1 MSGFF
6 TKLTGQDKA
15 VTQALPK
22 EFRDPDD
29 PRILYRLSDRAKRI
43 SLKVRPSDREV
54 AVIVPSR
61 GALAKAKSF
70 AWENMEWINVQLEAL
85 PAPRPFVDGGQ
96 ILIRGLEYTLI
107 NPSGRGRPKID
118 HINREVI
125 VPSPDEE
132 SFAGRV
138 RRLLIRDAREELEAA
153 THHYAAML
161 GKRALIFGP
170 WLIVFLMTLSPP
182 KSGLTNMGL
191 NFMRWVQRFKAYSSI
206 VSTVRLLLVN
216 TQIRSAMP
224 IALRAKVSASFSYSS
239 IANAAERA
247 KFPPDPI
254 AVIPE
259 PVSKRSGSTTS
270 PLPVRTKVSLA
281 SATIIMA
288 CN

>member
-161 GKRALIFGP
+161 GKR
-170 WLIVFLMTLSPP
+170 
-182 KSGLTNMGL
+182 
-191 NFMRWVQRFKAYSSI
+191 
-206 VSTVRLLLVN
+206 VS
-216 TQIRSAMP
+216 
-224 IALRAKVSASFSYSS
+224 KVSIRDQSSRWGSCITRKGEGQISYSWRLIGAPPFVLEYVAAHECGHLIEANHSPDFWAVVDS
-239 IANAAERA
+239 IFDDVKSAKKWLNKHGAELHA
-247 KFPPDPI
+247 L
-254 AVIPE
+254 
-259 PVSKRSGSTTS
+259 G
-270 PLPVRTKVSLA
+270 
-281 SATIIMA
+281 ATF
-288 CN
+288 